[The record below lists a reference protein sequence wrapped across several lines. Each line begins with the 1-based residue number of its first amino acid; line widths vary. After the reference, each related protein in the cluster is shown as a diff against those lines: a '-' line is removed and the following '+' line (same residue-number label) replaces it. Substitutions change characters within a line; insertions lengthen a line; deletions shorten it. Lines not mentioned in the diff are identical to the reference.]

1 MVQNTIASAGMQ
13 ARAEPGNEPI
23 LVEPTQAAVANPFK
37 PSFFKE
43 LQGKFKRKKTRGFTP
58 PHSTIAN
65 RE

>member
-37 PSFFKE
+37 RTSFIE
-43 LQGKFKRKKTRGFTP
+43 L
-58 PHSTIAN
+58 
-65 RE
+65 